1 MHNQRFAAK
10 ARQRGVA
17 TLVVAIVL
25 LIAAT
30 FLTFFAAR
38 IGIQDQRMAGNDAR
52 QKGSLAVAE
61 ALLSRAKTFL
71 DISAVDDIDG
81 WSWTT
86 CANVTPPAPAPLPC
100 GDGKSS
106 DLVFDAGTWEYVDVA
121 TLPAAGGGTSGAEA
135 LAPPDPDPDP
145 DTEPLKGRAFFLR
158 RVGAAGLSQL
168 EPLVLVAQGKS
179 KDDTGETLVR
189 QVMRR
194 TFTVP
199 PGPLPPLTAPMVG
212 ALGSFNLVGNP
223 NHVWCDID
231 DDKCKRDQLEHILS
245 ITPQNCDSLVDSP
258 PGGSGQM
265 ISIWTEATFNQLVS
279 GVGSWDICHASY
291 FKKNTDP
298 LLGWYGDCF
307 LGTTTQGC
315 GCQTDDDPMASVC
328 KSQKWAAGDAQKF
341 EQCGVVESDPDFP
354 EDVFAWVFGASP
366 ADVRARADQVV
377 ASCDGLNADS
387 RGLIWVTGNC
397 SPPGDV
403 GSRFAPAVLVVEG
416 ELDFG
421 ANRHVWGLVVAHD
434 SPSIKLGGGFTL
446 HGAMVVDSDDTDF
459 QASGTY
465 NAIYDPCVFAGIYNN
480 SAFVEYAPVE
490 GSWSDRL

>member
-1 MHNQRFAAK
+1 MHNQRFAALS
-10 ARQRGVA
+10 RQRGVS

-38 IGIQDQRMAGNDAR
+38 VGIQDQRMAGNDAR
-52 QKGSLAVAE
+52 QKESLAVAE

-71 DISAVDDIDG
+71 DINAVDMDDWLG
-81 WSWTT
+81 WET
-86 CANVTPPAPAPLPC
+86 CAAVTPPDPAPLPC

-106 DLVFDAGTWEYVDVA
+106 DLVFEAGTWEYVDVA
-121 TLPAAGGGTSGAEA
+121 DLTASGGGTSGAEA
-135 LAPPDPDPDP
+135 LAPPGTD
-145 DTEPLKGRAFFLR
+145 PLKGQAFFLR

-168 EPLVLVAQGKS
+168 EPLVLVAQGIS
-179 KDDTGETLVR
+179 ADDTGETLVR

-223 NHVWCDID
+223 NHVWCDSD
-231 DDKCKRDQLEHILS
+231 DDECKRDQLEHILS
-245 ITPQNCDSLVDSP
+245 ITPQNCDSMVDSA

-279 GVGSWDICHASY
+279 GTASWDICHASY

-307 LGTTTQGC
+307 LGTTTVGC
-315 GCQTDDDPMASVC
+315 GCQTVDDPTASVC
-328 KSQKWAAGDAQKF
+328 KSQNWGAGDAQKF
-341 EQCGVVESDPDFP
+341 EQCGVVENDPDFP
-354 EDVFAWVFGASP
+354 DDVFAWVFGASP
-366 ADVRARADQVV
+366 ADVKARADQVV
-377 ASCDGLNADS
+377 ESCDGLNADS
-387 RGLIWVTGNC
+387 TGLIWVTGNC
-397 SPPGDV
+397 QLSVDQV
-403 GSRFAPAVLVVEG
+403 GSRAKPVVLVVEG
-416 ELDFG
+416 ALDFG
-421 ANRHVWGLVVAHD
+421 ANRHVWGLVVAHN
-434 SPSIKLGGGFTL
+434 SPSVKLGGGFTL
-446 HGAMVVDSDDTDF
+446 HGAMVVDSDDTVFD
-459 QASGTY
+459 AARTY
-465 NAIYDPCVFAGIYNN
+465 NAIYDPCVFAGIYHN